1 MSNKIKNR
9 GAHGDSSFML
19 NPVGLSSE
27 KPLPLG
33 MGCVTTIKE
42 IADELGV
49 SKQAIR
55 RHLDKLPQTSVVTGA
70 NRVIMIDP
78 SGQAILRTLV
88 QTKAV
93 TEPQTLPQTLP
104 QTDKDKLL
112 LELQHKIEMLE
123 LEKEL
128 NGKSYAEQLD
138 ILNREL
144 DRKNEIIKEQLQQL
158 KEVNAGILQA
168 QALHAGTIQKQ
179 LMEPEQ
185 SAGFF
190 TRLFS
195 SKR

>member
-1 MSNKIKNR
+1 M
-9 GAHGDSSFML
+9 
-19 NPVGLSSE
+19 
-27 KPLPLG
+27 
-33 MGCVTTIKE
+33 
-42 IADELGV
+42 
-49 SKQAIR
+49 
-55 RHLDKLPQTSVVTGA
+55 DKLPQTSVVTGA

-93 TEPQTLPQTLP
+93 TEPQTLP